1 METVVQQLEAALA
14 QVKKLEGDLS
24 ASAVSLTEAQA
35 KVTELNAKIELDA
48 KAHAEAVAKIKADAD
63 QAAVIAKEQA
73 DKLTAS
79 LEATITERDEAKRKL
94 ANPAFRMASAE
105 GDKAAVEDGGQAHS
119 EPGLSQA
126 QAQAEYR
133 KLDGK
138 ADEQKAYRVKNW
150 RVLGI
155 EEEKA

>member
-14 QVKKLEGDLS
+14 KVKTLEGDLT
-24 ASAVSLTEAQA
+24 ASAALLTESQA
-35 KVTELNAKIELDA
+35 KITELSVKIEADA
-48 KAHAEAVAKIKADAD
+48 KAHVEAVAKMKADAD
-63 QAAVIAKEQA
+63 QAAVVAKEQA
-73 DKLTAS
+73 DKLTAG
-79 LEATITERDEAKRKL
+79 LEAASTERDEAKRKL

-105 GDKAAVEDGGQAHS
+105 GDKKAVEDGGTAHS

-138 ADEQKAYRVKNW
+138 PEEQKAYRVKNW

-155 EEEKA
+155 AEES

>member
-14 QVKKLEGDLS
+14 KVKTLEGDLT
-24 ASAVSLTEAQA
+24 ASAALLTEAQA
-35 KVTELNAKIELDA
+35 KITELSGKIEADA
-48 KAHAEAVAKIKADAD
+48 KAHAEAVAKMKADAD
-63 QAAVIAKEQA
+63 QAAVVAKEQA
-73 DKLTAS
+73 DKLAAS
-79 LEATITERDEAKRKL
+79 LEAASTERDEAKRKL

-105 GDKAAVEDGGQAHS
+105 GDNKAVEDGGTGHS
-119 EPGLSQA
+119 APGPNEA

-138 ADEQKAYRVKNW
+138 PEEQKAYRVKNW

-155 EEEKA
+155 AEES

>member
-14 QVKKLEGDLS
+14 KVKTLEGDLT
-24 ASAVSLTEAQA
+24 ASAALLTEAQA
-35 KVTELNAKIELDA
+35 KVTELNTKIESDA

-63 QAAVIAKEQA
+63 QAAVIAKDQA
-73 DKLTAS
+73 DKLIAS
-79 LEATITERDEAKRKL
+79 LTGVTTERDEANRKL

-105 GDKAAVEDGGQAHS
+105 GDKTAVEDGGQAHS

-138 ADEQKAYRVKNW
+138 QAER
-150 RVLGI
+150 
-155 EEEKA
+155 

>member
-14 QVKKLEGDLS
+14 KVKTLEGDLT
-24 ASAVSLTEAQA
+24 ASAALLTEAQA
-35 KVTELNAKIELDA
+35 KITELNVKIEADA
-48 KAHAEAVAKIKADAD
+48 KAHAEAVAKMKADAD
-63 QAAVIAKEQA
+63 QAAVVAKEQA

-79 LEATITERDEAKRKL
+79 LEAASTERDEAKRKL

-105 GDKAAVEDGGQAHS
+105 GDKKAVEDGGTAHS
-119 EPGLSQA
+119 EPGLNQA
-126 QAQAEYR
+126 QALAEYR

-138 ADEQKAYRVKNW
+138 PEEQKAYRVKNW

-155 EEEKA
+155 DEEK